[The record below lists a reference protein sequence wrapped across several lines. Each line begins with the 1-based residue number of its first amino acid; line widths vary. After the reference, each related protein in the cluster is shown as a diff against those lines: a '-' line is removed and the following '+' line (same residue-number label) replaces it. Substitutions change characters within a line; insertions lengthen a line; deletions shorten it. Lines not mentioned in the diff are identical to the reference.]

1 MSTEENK
8 AIVRRFFEE
17 TSRGNLDVLDALMS
31 ENYVDHNLPPGL
43 PPGREGQRR
52 LIRSYLQAF
61 PDLRFTIEELIA
73 EGDKVVTRG
82 RYQGTQQG
90 ELMGIPPT
98 GKQVNVALIDIVRV
112 ADGKFVEHWIEADT
126 LGLLQQLGALPTPE
140 APNA

>member
-8 AIVRRFFEE
+8 AVVRRFFEE
-17 TSRGNLDVLDALMS
+17 TSRGNLDVLDELMS
-31 ENYVDHNLPPGL
+31 EKYVDHNLPPGL

-82 RYQGTQQG
+82 RYQGTQHG

-98 GKQVNVALIDIVRV
+98 GKQVTVALIDIVRL
-112 ADGKFVEHWIEADT
+112 ADGKLVEHWIEADN
-126 LGLLQQLGALPTPE
+126 LGLLQQLGALLIPE
-140 APNA
+140 EPNA

>member
-17 TSRGNLDVLDALMS
+17 TSRGNLDVLDELMS

-82 RYQGTQQG
+82 RYQGTLQG
-90 ELMGIPPT
+90 ELLGIPPT

-112 ADGKFVEHWIEADT
+112 ADGKLVEHWIAADT
-126 LGLLQQLGALPTPE
+126 LGLLQQLGALLIPE
-140 APNA
+140 EPNA